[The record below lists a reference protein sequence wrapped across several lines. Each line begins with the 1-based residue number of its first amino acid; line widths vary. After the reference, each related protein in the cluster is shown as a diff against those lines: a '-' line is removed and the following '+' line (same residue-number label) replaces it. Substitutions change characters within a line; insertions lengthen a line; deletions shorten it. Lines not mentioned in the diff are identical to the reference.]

1 MEKNRNQY
9 IRGTGKAEQFRDKKK
24 KEKAKWKQWRYNVYT
39 GQMLLKMEEDHKE
52 DLWIE

>member
-1 MEKNRNQY
+1 M
-9 IRGTGKAEQFRDKKK
+9 GKKIEISTSEEQARLSSSETKK
-24 KEKAKWKQWRYNVYT
+24 KAKWKQWRYNVYT